1 MNAGYVI
8 SISMSTMK
16 EPPLHYRKND
26 TNIESIQI
34 MRGVAAILVVLL
46 HISIKG
52 EQYGNDALKGF
63 TIGGAGVDLFFIIS
77 GYIMCV
83 STIGRDL
90 NFNQFML
97 HRIRRIIPL
106 YWLTT
111 IIGLVI
117 YLYKPDVINTSGG
130 ETSIWASFTLVP
142 NGKRYLNSNG
152 WTLSFEFLFYILFG
166 VLIHKGTY
174 KAIRF
179 SSVVLLVLVATGLLF
194 SYNGNA
200 FNFAT
205 NNLYLE
211 FIYGMGCFYLFDKKI
226 IRPNTAMGVSLC
238 LVGTAMLAAELVF
251 EIPNQELN
259 RGWLW
264 GIPMLMVFTGFL
276 CMEGFVKGSTSIVKK
291 LFLEAGNSSYSLY
304 LFHPFTL
311 SATALCLKSMHMT
324 SNPYLF
330 TVILFSVTVMAG
342 YLVYLYVERPLVAV
356 SRKFLAK
363 KNPSTSPGTL
373 RHTEKEF

>member
-1 MNAGYVI
+1 
-8 SISMSTMK
+8 MK
-16 EPPLHYRKND
+16 EPTPLHYKKND

-52 EQYGNDALKGF
+52 RQYGNDALKGF

-90 NFNQFML
+90 NFNRFMQ

-117 YLYKPDVINTSGG
+117 YLYNPSIINTSGG

-179 SSVVLLVLVATGLLF
+179 SSVILLAMVVTGLLF
-194 SYNGNA
+194 SYHGNA
-200 FNFAT
+200 FNFTT

-226 IRPNTAMGVSLC
+226 IRPNTAIGLSLC
-238 LVGTAMLAAELVF
+238 LAGATLLIAELVF
-251 EIPNQELN
+251 KIPNQELN

-276 CMEGFVKGSTSIVKK
+276 CMEGFIKGSTSIAKR

-304 LFHPFTL
+304 LLHPFTL
-311 SATALCLKSMHMT
+311 SATALCLKWLHMT

-330 TVILFSVTVMAG
+330 AVILFSVTVVAG
-342 YLVYLYVERPLVAV
+342 YLLYLYVERPLVTV
-356 SRKFLAK
+356 SKKFPAK
-363 KNPSTSPGTL
+363 KNPSTSSGTL
-373 RHTEKEF
+373 HHAGKES

>member
-8 SISMSTMK
+8 SISMCTMK
-16 EPPLHYRKND
+16 EPTPQHYRKND

-52 EQYGNDALKGF
+52 QQYGNDALKGF
-63 TIGGAGVDLFFIIS
+63 SIGGAGVDLFFIIS

-90 NFNQFML
+90 NFNRFML
-97 HRIRRIIPL
+97 HRVRRIIPL

-111 IIGLVI
+111 IIGLII
-117 YLYKPDVINTSGG
+117 YLYKPDVVNTSGG

-174 KAIRF
+174 KAMQF

-238 LVGTAMLAAELVF
+238 LVGTALLAAELIF
-251 EIPNQELN
+251 KIPNQELN

-264 GIPMLMVFTGFL
+264 GIPMMMIFTGFL
-276 CMEGFVKGSTSIVKK
+276 CMEGFIKGSTSFVKR

-304 LFHPFTL
+304 LCHPFTL

-324 SNPYLF
+324 SNPFLF
-330 TVILFSVTVMAG
+330 SLILFSVTVVAG
-342 YLVYLYVERPLVAV
+342 YLVYLYVERPLVTV
-356 SRKFLAK
+356 SKKFFAK
-363 KNPSTSPGTL
+363 
-373 RHTEKEF
+373 